1 VCGVGP
7 RRQVTDIKKITC
19 LFWLK
24 IRELFG
30 AKKGDMGK
38 SSESYNALF
47 DAKKCDT
54 GSENACFWA

>member
-30 AKKGDMGK
+30 AKKSNIEKTRNPIM
-38 SSESYNALF
+38 LF
-47 DAKKCDT
+47 LMPKRAI
-54 GSENACFWA
+54 